1 MAKKINYGK
10 LLRVILL
17 TVLIWVWADRAKT
30 ESLTITT
37 GLIKVNEYAAP
48 NLWVSINNKISV
60 PIDRIELAGSASKI
74 DEADR
79 RKSEGKLDFVFLLDP
94 EKQQELKQE
103 GKHSIN
109 VLELIRSSQDI
120 KQLGLTPSSCQP
132 KTIEVVVQ
140 ELEVKKLK
148 VECVDESGGLLSDAG
163 IDPATVDIPA
173 PRDWVGTA
181 KVRLTA
187 REIREARAS
196 AIVKT
201 PFIELEDGQKKQSS
215 ATVKVQLSATA
226 KNLTEYTVEKVT
238 ICYGFSPNLKGKY
251 DVELMNPRDFGTVS
265 IKSTPIAKQAYE
277 QQLYQ
282 ILLYIDEKDVDL
294 DNINEV
300 KQRKV
305 IYLFPEQYV
314 RNDEI
319 ELNGEPVE
327 AKFKL
332 IQLPPGA
339 ESGAK

>member
-10 LLRVILL
+10 LLRVIFL

-48 NLWVSINNKISV
+48 NLWISVNNKVSV
-60 PIDRIELAGSASKI
+60 PIDRMDLVGSASKI
-74 DEADR
+74 DMADR

-94 EKQQELKQE
+94 EKRQELKQE

-109 VLELIRSSQDI
+109 VVELLRASQEI
-120 KQLGLTPSSCQP
+120 KQLGLTVGSCQP
-132 KTIEVVVQ
+132 RTIEVVV
-140 ELEVKKLK
+140 KKLDEK
-148 VECVDESGGLLSDAG
+148 KLNIQCVDDSGALLSDAS
-163 IDPATVDIPA
+163 IDPATVSIPA
-173 PRDWVGTA
+173 PKDWTGAA
-181 KVRLTA
+181 KIKLTV
-187 REIREARAS
+187 REAREARVS
-196 AIVKT
+196 AITKT
-201 PFIELEDGQKKQSS
+201 AFIELEDGQKRQS
-215 ATVKVQLSATA
+215 ATTVKVQLSPTA

-251 DVELMNPRDFGTVS
+251 DVELINPRDFGTVN
-265 IKSTPIAKQAYE
+265 IKATPIAKQAYE
-277 QQLYQ
+277 QQPFQ
-282 ILLYIDEKDVDL
+282 ILLYIRDEDL
-294 DNINEV
+294 DNINEA
-300 KQRKV
+300 KQKKV

-319 ELNGEPVE
+319 ELNGEPVD

-332 IQLPPGA
+332 IPLPSV